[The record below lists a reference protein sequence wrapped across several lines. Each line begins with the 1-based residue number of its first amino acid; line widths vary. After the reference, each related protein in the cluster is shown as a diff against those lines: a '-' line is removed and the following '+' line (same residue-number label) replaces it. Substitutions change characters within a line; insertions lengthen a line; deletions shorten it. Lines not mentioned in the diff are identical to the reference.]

1 VEPTSGQVHNPS
13 LQPRNEH
20 VVKYGEQR
28 HEGVRSMPKEA
39 DPWSKIPARGQ
50 AFENLSRWRR
60 VQAQVVHQDRSCNNT
75 RKRSRSNDRDA
86 QQREDQSP

>member
-1 VEPTSGQVHNPS
+1 MSGQVHNPS
-13 LQPRNEH
+13 LQPRNEQ

-28 HEGVRSMPKEA
+28 QEGVRSMPKEA
-39 DPWSKIPARGQ
+39 DLRSKIPARGQ

-60 VQAQVVHQDRSCNNT
+60 VQAQVVQQNRPCNA
-75 RKRSRSNDRDA
+75 RIRSRSNDRDA